1 MDIKVDNILLDENFN
16 AKVADLGTSCLT
28 NNGATTRRCG
38 TKQYMAPEIM
48 EGDKNSSFDAFKS
61 DAYSLGVTIYVM
73 LTGQFPNTNESTTLT
88 NDSSSKFNVSDSD
101 EKENILLSEVSDECR
116 DFLNCLLCS
125 DPSKRS
131 SVIEVLDH
139 PWISN
144 LEGCIPSSEIFL
156 EMKAREDYIVG
167 QFSSSS

>member
-16 AKVADLGTSCLT
+16 AKLADLGTSCLT
-28 NNGATTRRCG
+28 NNGTTTRRCG

-48 EGDKNSSFDAFKS
+48 GGDKNYQFDAFKS

-73 LTGQFPNTNESTTLT
+73 LTGKFPNTNESTTMT
-88 NDSSSKFNVSDSD
+88 HDSSSRSNISDSND
-101 EKENILLSEVSDECR
+101 KEDILPSEISDECR
-116 DFLNCLLCS
+116 DFLDCLLCS
-125 DPSKRS
+125 DPTKRS

-144 LEGCIPSSEIFL
+144 FEGCLPSSEIFL

-167 QFSSSS
+167 QFSASS